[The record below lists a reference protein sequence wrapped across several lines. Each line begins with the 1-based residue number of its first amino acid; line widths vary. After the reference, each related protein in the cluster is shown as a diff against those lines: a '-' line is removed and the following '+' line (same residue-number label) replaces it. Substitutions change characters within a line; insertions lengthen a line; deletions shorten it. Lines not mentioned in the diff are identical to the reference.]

1 MSRGR
6 SSSYSSTVTSESV
19 TVGRVVATM
28 QRLSHYLPRLSQAGA
43 SRTSCF
49 TARIPY
55 NAFRANARLASSIPP
70 NSTKHMTD
78 AVSNIAKAH
87 VREHTTDQKWETR
100 SKRALED
107 ALTEPPADAY
117 AGILL
122 YLMFLYRLLKKDTT
136 GRSVRNTGNLAA
148 TFRSLQDILTRN
160 KVFQTQRMGQRHEKK
175 GEKRN
180 RLKSERWRKQFANE
194 VRPAPRSAPCQ
205 SHFLNSCRSVKR
217 SSL

>member
-1 MSRGR
+1 
-6 SSSYSSTVTSESV
+6 
-19 TVGRVVATM
+19 M
-28 QRLSHYLPRLSQAGA
+28 QRLSHYLPRLSQVGVFRI
-43 SRTSCF
+43 SGF
-49 TARIPY
+49 NARIPY
-55 NAFRANARLASSIPP
+55 NAFPAHARLASSIPP

-87 VREHTTDQKWETR
+87 VREHTPDQKWETR

-117 AGILL
+117 AGIPL
-122 YLMFLYRLLKKDTT
+122 YLMFLYRLLKQDTI

-148 TFRSLQDILTRN
+148 TFRSLQDILMRN
-160 KVFQTQRMGQRHEKK
+160 KVYQTLRMTQRHEKK
-175 GEKRN
+175 GEKRS

-205 SHFLNSCRSVKR
+205 SHFLNSSRCVKR